1 MLLKD
6 KSQNRRSTLIGA
18 TDGTETINI
27 CLFCK
32 TLENECVVVVEKEL
46 KNSPNDME
54 IINMWADKSFGDAD
68 ARSNKRP
75 LQSTSK
81 PANTDK
87 STNAV
92 TVISDIDI
100 AKICK
105 DAEMLIL
112 NGEKVLQFAKSLDLG
127 RIFLIGM
134 SHLYIYSV

>member
-1 MLLKD
+1 LF
-6 KSQNRRSTLIGA
+6 
-18 TDGTETINI
+18 
-27 CLFCK
+27 FCK

-54 IINMWADKSFGDAD
+54 IINMWADKSFGGAD

-112 NGEKVLQFAKSLDLG
+112 NGEKVLQFAKLLDLG

-134 SHLYIYSV
+134 AHLYIYSV